1 MSDIRIAVSLVEL
14 GAGRPGYWP
23 GENMKRISEVPEM
36 FFIVVPQEDSLVK
49 IHQAGPLRS
58 VLYCIYVILKLFR
71 VCFKDLPQV
80 VLMCSQSWE

>member
-23 GENMKRISEVPEM
+23 GENVKRISEVPEM
-36 FFIVVPQEDSLVK
+36 FFVK

-58 VLYCIYVILKLFR
+58 VYFIVFMLYLNFLEFVLKTFPRWFECAAR
-71 VCFKDLPQV
+71 VGNDRLTQ
-80 VLMCSQSWE
+80 L